1 MFPFTWGYLLSITCR
16 TLTCF
21 LRKIFSVFDHMT
33 QEYDYNFFESLKS
46 LYEGLWSPVIFEEPK
61 FSDLH
66 KDFEKIL
73 IVFSLFITVKKTNIF
88 TISLKY
94 INKIFKKIFY
104 FWRPFEISD
113 DLCEDLNI
121 FKLEKIQ
128 ENMQKYT
135 KKSLWCMFHLYFS
148 SWKKIHVNLSLLT
161 NVCKSTTSRINTQ
174 QLYSYKNMIQA
185 WLKSHCIVLNLY
197 SICIFLAQK

>member
-16 TLTCF
+16 TWTCF
-21 LRKIFSVFDHMT
+21 SRKIFSVFDHIT
-33 QEYDYNFFESLKS
+33 QEYDFNFFESLKS

-61 FSDLH
+61 FS
-66 KDFEKIL
+66 KTFIKIL

-94 INKIFKKIFY
+94 LNKIFK
-104 FWRPFEISD
+104 
-113 DLCEDLNI
+113 NI
-121 FKLEKIQ
+121 FLLLKTFRDLWRSLWRSKYFQTWENK

-135 KKSLWCMFHLYFS
+135 KKPLQCMFQLYFW
-148 SWKKIHVNLSLLT
+148 SWKKILVNVSSLT
-161 NVCKSTTSRINTQ
+161 DVCKSTTSRINTQ

-197 SICIFLAQK
+197 SICIFLAEK